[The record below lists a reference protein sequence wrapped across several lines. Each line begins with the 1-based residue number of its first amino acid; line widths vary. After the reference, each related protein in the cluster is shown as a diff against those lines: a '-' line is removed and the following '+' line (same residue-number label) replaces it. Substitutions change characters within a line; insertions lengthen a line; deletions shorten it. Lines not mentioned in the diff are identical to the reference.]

1 MTARV
6 LRVEVLANDKAS
18 FIKPMADGL
27 VRMLEDCGA
36 SARVHYDGIEQLM
49 RLQSVS
55 YSSARSFAGSV
66 TRLKSN
72 RRQMDS
78 FVERMRGADLIV
90 VVSHVP
96 ASFSVSA
103 LPNIEM
109 LRALLP
115 DVPVVNYDLVYLPTL
130 DSWSRVILRNEKTK
144 LAAEDLQILE
154 RGIFGMER
162 YDWYLLA
169 SVGTYIP
176 LEPGAHPYSR
186 IGIDLDD
193 GRLFP
198 DQRGKFEVLVDFEQ
212 QRAEYPQFREI
223 QLEALRIAGVKY
235 RVLEGSYT
243 RDEMLAVFRRSA
255 VLMLAHAESFGL
267 PICEAQACGALI
279 FTPDLN
285 WATAHWLG
293 TDYYSRRE
301 PNCSSNF
308 VLYENDP
315 VMLAERLKSA
325 AENFNPEQVRK
336 TFIETQ
342 PEMLLGD
349 RAELA
354 DFLSKVKSGEIHARL
369 HPYHDKIGRSKRK
382 VVQDSG
388 DGEDR
393 SPSP

>member
-1 MTARV
+1 
-6 LRVEVLANDKAS
+6 
-18 FIKPMADGL
+18 MADGL

-36 SARVHYDGIEQLM
+36 NARVHYDGIEQMM

-66 TRLKSN
+66 SRLASN
-72 RRQMDS
+72 RRQMNG
-78 FVERMRGADLIV
+78 FLERMRGADLIV
-90 VVSHVP
+90 VVAHVP

-103 LPNIEM
+103 LPNIET
-109 LRALLP
+109 LRARLP
-115 DVPVVNYDLVYLPTL
+115 DVPIVNYDLVYLPTL
-130 DSWSRVILRNEKTK
+130 DSWSRVILKNEKTK
-144 LAAEDLQILE
+144 LAAEDLRILE
-154 RGIFGMER
+154 KGIFGMER

-176 LEPGAHPYSR
+176 LQPGAHPYSR

-193 GRLFP
+193 GRLYP
-198 DQRGKFEVLVDFEQ
+198 DQDGEFEVLVDFEQ
-212 QRAEYPQFREI
+212 PRGQYPKFREI
-223 QLEALRIAGVKY
+223 QLEALRTSGVKY

-279 FTPDLN
+279 FTPDLY
-285 WATAHWLG
+285 WTTAHWLG
-293 TDYYSRRE
+293 TDYYSKRE

-315 VMLAERLKSA
+315 VLLAERLKA
-325 AENFNPEQVRK
+325 AAANFNPDLVRK

-342 PEMLLGD
+342 PEMLRGD

-354 DFLSKVKSGEIHARL
+354 NFLSKVQSGEIHAGL
-369 HPYHDKIGRSKRK
+369 HPSHRMIGRPKTSVPREP
-382 VVQDSG
+382 VPAA
-388 DGEDR
+388 DR
-393 SPSP
+393 SRSL